1 MVIFFDSEVYAP
13 WGWAVH
19 GQAAPDLPFGER
31 GGENVLQLRF
41 GQPAEGSVRSYSAGA
56 HLQRTGETIA
66 PSSFNAFMALSTSFR
81 SKPLSSAIFPAFRG
95 VLASFIVFNTISLAF
110 IMFVYL
116 SVLFLRF
123 SVMSR

>member
-1 MVIFFDSEVYAP
+1 MGLGRP
-13 WGWAVH
+13 WAGGTGFAVW
-19 GQAAPDLPFGER
+19 R
-31 GGENVLQLRF
+31 KKGGENVLQLRF

-95 VLASFIVFNTISLAF
+95 VPASFIVFNTISLAF
-110 IMFVYL
+110 IMVVSEVQCNVPIGTYAFNV
-116 SVLFLRF
+116 VGI
-123 SVMSR
+123 